1 LIVVAALIC
10 AAAAAAIAY
19 VRPALYSATTDL
31 LVDTPSSSAGAFDLT
46 AGSAPAN
53 QDAALLESQI
63 FIVQSWD
70 ILSRVV
76 GELNL
81 ASDPFFNPARV
92 TDQALA
98 EIGAVSILKKNVT
111 IIRQGQ
117 SFVISL
123 KAKHPNGD
131 TATRIADIVASV
143 YLKRLHQARS
153 DASVRASGAFE
164 LQAAELAKKLRSAEE
179 KLERFKKVNN
189 IVATGPQHNLVID
202 QQVEGVNQQLIAA
215 RADLELK
222 LVNYNQIK
230 ELSIGKIEASGI
242 PEALSASSLSVM
254 RARFSDLAARADQ
267 LSTTLGE
274 SHPQMQAVRSQVMG
288 LQNEIE
294 NELSR
299 IRQSMKGGLD
309 RAEAKSNALAGRLR
323 ILGSALING
332 VCQSA

>member
-70 ILSRVV
+70 ILSRLVS
-76 GELNL
+76 ELNL
-81 ASDPFFNPARV
+81 SSDPFFNPARV

-164 LQAAELAKKLRSAEE
+164 LQQPS
-179 KLERFKKVNN
+179 
-189 IVATGPQHNLVID
+189 
-202 QQVEGVNQQLIAA
+202 
-215 RADLELK
+215 
-222 LVNYNQIK
+222 
-230 ELSIGKIEASGI
+230 
-242 PEALSASSLSVM
+242 
-254 RARFSDLAARADQ
+254 
-267 LSTTLGE
+267 
-274 SHPQMQAVRSQVMG
+274 
-288 LQNEIE
+288 
-294 NELSR
+294 
-299 IRQSMKGGLD
+299 
-309 RAEAKSNALAGRLR
+309 
-323 ILGSALING
+323 
-332 VCQSA
+332 